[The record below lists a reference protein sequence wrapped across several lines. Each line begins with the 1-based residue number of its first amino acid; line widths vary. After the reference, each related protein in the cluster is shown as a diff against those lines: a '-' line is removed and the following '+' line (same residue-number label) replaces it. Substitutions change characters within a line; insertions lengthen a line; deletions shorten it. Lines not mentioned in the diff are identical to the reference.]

1 MSNKM
6 LMNIFSLKKK
16 KKSSCSHVKKKILL
30 ILDLTQK
37 NDTVNENINN
47 TWFGEAKSS

>member
-6 LMNIFSLKKK
+6 LMNIFSLKE